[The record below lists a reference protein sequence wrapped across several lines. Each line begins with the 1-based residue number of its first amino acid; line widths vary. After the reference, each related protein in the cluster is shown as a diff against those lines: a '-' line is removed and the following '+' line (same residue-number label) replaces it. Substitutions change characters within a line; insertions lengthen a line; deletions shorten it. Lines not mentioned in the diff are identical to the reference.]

1 MLLGF
6 SGKRRGKAPS
16 EHGGWGVHAFPEL
29 TQQLLE
35 AVSAGRLTAE
45 GHVHKYWAEELPV
58 MNCYLTH

>member
-1 MLLGF
+1 M
-6 SGKRRGKAPS
+6 
-16 EHGGWGVHAFPEL
+16 GGGGVHAFPEL